1 MKRKLCKELKEL
13 LREKSIARLTAV
25 SNKLDNGRPLTEKE
39 TAYVSGLLKASIRDL
54 EESVEEL

>member
-25 SNKLDNGRPLTEKE
+25 SNKLDTGEELTKQE
-39 TAYVSGLLKASIRDL
+39 TEYLSGLCKASIHGL
-54 EESVEEL
+54 EDEE

>member
-1 MKRKLCKELKEL
+1 
-13 LREKSIARLTAV
+13 V
-25 SNKLDNGRPLTEKE
+25 SNKLDNGKPLTERE

>member
-1 MKRKLCKELKEL
+1 MKGKLCKELKEL
-13 LREKSIARLTAV
+13 LRGKSIARLTAV
-25 SNKLDNGRPLTEKE
+25 SNKLDSGKPLTEKE